1 MEMINENVNFKVDAA
16 GRVVIPA
23 SLRKKYNINP
33 GDRVEY
39 YTTQYNEKTYITFK
53 KMEENNNE

>member
-23 SLRKKYNINP
+23 QLRKKFDINP
-33 GDRVEY
+33 GDRVNY
-39 YTTQYNEKTYITFK
+39 YTTQIDGQWYVAMRKV
-53 KMEENNNE
+53 EE

>member
-1 MEMINENVNFKVDAA
+1 MISENVTFKVDAA

-39 YTTQYNEKTYITFK
+39 YTTEINNEIFIAFK
-53 KMEENNNE
+53 KMEELKNE

>member
-1 MEMINENVNFKVDAA
+1 MEMVNENVNFKVDAA

-23 SLRKKYNINP
+23 SLRKKYGINP

-39 YTTQYNEKTYITFK
+39 YTTEVNGEIFIAFK
-53 KMEENNNE
+53 KLESET